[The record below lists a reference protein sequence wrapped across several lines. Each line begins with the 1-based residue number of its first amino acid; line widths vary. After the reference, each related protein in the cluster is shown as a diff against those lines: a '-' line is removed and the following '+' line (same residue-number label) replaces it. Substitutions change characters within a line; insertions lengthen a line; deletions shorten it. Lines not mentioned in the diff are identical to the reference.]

1 MKPTRILL
9 GVAAV
14 ALLTFAGFSVY
25 AAQIDTVRMASWPD
39 AFMKMNGSPILR
51 AVLTP
56 DATTAESNLTA
67 AGGTAATYTLFGGER
82 LCVQAITTDAYV
94 EVIAAASYTA
104 ANAKAFF
111 LDADAPL
118 WANCFT
124 LQTGETSVSSLCSAA
139 GPCLVKVF
147 ELR

>member
-1 MKPTRILL
+1 MKFSLSFF
-9 GVAAV
+9 AV
-14 ALLTFAGFSVY
+14 LFLSGCAVNDTAREAGWPNAF
-25 AAQIDTVRMASWPD
+25 QMA
-39 AFMKMNGSPILR
+39 NGSPILR

-67 AGGTAATYTLFGGER
+67 AGGTAATYTLVGGER
-82 LCVQAITTDAYV
+82 VCVQAITTDAYV

-111 LDADAPL
+111 VDADASL

-124 LQTGETSVSSLCSAA
+124 LLKSELSVSSLCSTA
-139 GPCLVKVF
+139 GPCLVKLF
-147 ELR
+147 EIR